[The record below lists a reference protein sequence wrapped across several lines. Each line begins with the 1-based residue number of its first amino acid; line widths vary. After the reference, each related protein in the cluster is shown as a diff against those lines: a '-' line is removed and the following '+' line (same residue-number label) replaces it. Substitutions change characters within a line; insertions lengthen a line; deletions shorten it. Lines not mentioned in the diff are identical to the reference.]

1 MNTTTRRSFATRSAA
16 LLATA
21 GAGGALAAACATPGH
36 APAQTQVPPA
46 NLTYT
51 TWWVPPGAPGLATE
65 KAIQAYQHKRP
76 TVTVRVEGL
85 TGSIAQGLEKVQTMA
100 AGGTPPDISLLRPQ
114 GYPASMAQKGMLL
127 QIDDRLQKDRR
138 AGKADFIPVQL
149 ERGQWQGKLWSLPA
163 EAWFLVTLYNPA
175 VFARAGQ
182 TMPTDSWTWD
192 TQLDRAR
199 RLAAIPA
206 QEGAKTFATD
216 NVANWEMLVWAWGGD
231 LLNKQESEC
240 VLNRPPAPDA
250 LQWRADLINKH
261 AVVPT
266 AQDLTGVPNGMR
278 GLFEQGRLG
287 MHTIGSWALVDVEK
301 GAQMPW
307 SVAPVPAGRAGRRTL
322 AGGAMYGVL
331 KEGKQQDAAWDL
343 AADLVMGDAAKVIAT
358 ESSMLPS
365 LKPMIKPEGLPHYK
379 PEWLKIIQM
388 SMDVARHPHY
398 SHPKYLEMNEV
409 FSTELGPVWSGQK
422 AARDAADEIVRQVN
436 PLLK

>member
-1 MNTTTRRSFATRSAA
+1 VTTTRRTLLTRAASA
-16 LLATA
+16 A
-21 GAGGALAAACATPGH
+21 GAGVLLPALAACATPGQ
-36 APAQTQVPPA
+36 APPPTELAAA

-51 TWWVPPGAPGLATE
+51 TWWVPPAAPGLATE
-65 KAIQAYQHKRP
+65 KALQAYQQKRS
-76 TVTVRVEGL
+76 TVSVRVEGI
-85 TGSIAQGLEKVQTMA
+85 TGTVAQGMEKVQTMA

-127 QIDDRLQKDRR
+127 QLDDRLQKDRR
-138 AGKADFIPVQL
+138 ATRADFIPVQL
-149 ERGQWQGKLWSLPA
+149 ERGLWQGKLWSLPA
-163 EAWFLVTLYNPA
+163 EAWFLVTLYNPTL
-175 VFARAGQ
+175 FARAGQ
-182 TMPTDSWTWD
+182 AAPTDSWTWD
-192 TQLDRAR
+192 TQLDMAR
-199 RLAAIPA
+199 RLAAVPA

-216 NVANWEMLVWAWGGD
+216 DVANWEMLVWAWGGD
-231 LLNKQESEC
+231 LLNRQETEC

-261 AVVPT
+261 GVTPT
-266 AQDLTGVPNGMR
+266 AQDLQGVPNGMR

-287 MHTIGSWALVDVEK
+287 MHTIGSWAMVDVEK

-307 SVAPVPAGRAGRRTL
+307 SVAPVPAGRAGRRPL
-322 AGGAMYGVL
+322 AGGAMYGVF

-379 PEWLKIIQM
+379 PEWLKVIQS
-388 SMDVARHPHY
+388 SMDTARHPHY
-398 SHPKYLEMNEV
+398 SHPKYLEMNQV